1 MTEAPTSWLQ
11 NLGIA
16 IEVACPTLALIAISL
31 RLYIRIDTKTFGW
44 DDACICVAM
53 ALSIALAIGSI
64 ICMKE
69 LYIGIHYWDVP
80 LPMNPTTGMI
90 WIYIVGAVYNPILAL
105 VKQSVLIFLIRFS
118 GVKDVV
124 RYVVWATATFN
135 LALMIATFVAVIFQC
150 TPIEKNWKPTLA
162 GSCLEQFS
170 FGISTACLTILT
182 DLVSVGLPFY
192 IFLGLK
198 MQKKRKIGLMI
209 VFMLG
214 IMSATF
220 VTAASVIRLY
230 FLAKNFTDKS
240 LDANFSLGFCVSSIE
255 CNLAIMTASAPALW
269 PLIRRW
275 MPQLK
280 SSKDQGYYEHQYH
293 TGQQGWIR
301 TGDGREGASSNAN
314 GDIGLRGI
322 NIRYTKT
329 EAHFSG
335 SFARESDEELMKG
348 TGIMRTTNFEVTHD
362 DDDPRSVA
370 Q

>member
-1 MTEAPTSWLQ
+1 MMEAPTSWLQ

-31 RLYIRIDTKTFGW
+31 RLYIRIDTKTLGW
-44 DDACICVAM
+44 
-53 ALSIALAIGSI
+53 
-64 ICMKE
+64 
-69 LYIGIHYWDVP
+69 GIHYWDAP

-124 RYVVWATATFN
+124 RYVVWVTATFN

-162 GSCLEQFS
+162 GSCIQQFS
-170 FGISTACLTILT
+170 LGISTACLTILT
-182 DLVSVGLPFY
+182 DLVSVGLPSY
-192 IFLGLK
+192 VFLGLK

-214 IMSATF
+214 II
-220 VTAASVIRLY
+220 VTAVSVIRLY

-255 CNLAIMTASAPALW
+255 SSAPALW

-280 SSKDQGYYEHQYH
+280 SSKGQGYYEHQFH

-314 GDIGLRGI
+314 GDISLRGI
-322 NIRYTKT
+322 NTRYIKT

-335 SFARESDEELMKG
+335 SFARDSDEELMIG
-348 TGIMRTTNFEVTHD
+348 TGIMRTTNLEVTHD
-362 DDDPRSVA
+362 DHDPRSVG
-370 Q
+370 

>member
-31 RLYIRIDTKTFGW
+31 RLYIRIDTKTLGW

-124 RYVVWATATFN
+124 RYVVWATATLN

-162 GSCLEQFS
+162 GSCIEQFS
-170 FGISTACLTILT
+170 
-182 DLVSVGLPFY
+182 
-192 IFLGLK
+192 
-198 MQKKRKIGLMI
+198 
-209 VFMLG
+209 
-214 IMSATF
+214 
-220 VTAASVIRLY
+220 VTAVSAIRLY

-335 SFARESDEELMKG
+335 SFARDSDEELMKG